1 MQTLNLTTASFR
13 ASLTRFELKTCFYL
27 LLAAS
32 LMVLSGCASA
42 DKAPPI
48 ELQAA
53 EQAISQA
60 EQAQVTRYSSI
71 ELNNARTE
79 MSAARVAMLEKN
91 IPQARRLALQA
102 QLSAE
107 LALANAELMKA
118 TAVNQDMQRSIEV
131 LQQETQRNIS
141 GVKL

>member
-1 MQTLNLTTASFR
+1 MKTLNATTASVR
-13 ASLTRFELKTCFYL
+13 ASLTRFELKTCCYL
-27 LLAAS
+27 LLTTS
-32 LMVLSGCASA
+32 LLVLGGCASA
-42 DKAPPI
+42 DKAPPT

-53 EQAISQA
+53 EQAISKA

-79 MSAARVAMLEKN
+79 MSAARVAVLEKN

-131 LQQETQRNIS
+131 LQQEAQRNIS